1 MSDEMSAQLLA
12 RWRTGDEAAAEL
24 LFRRYA
30 ERLIGLV
37 RLRLSEKLARRVD
50 PEDVVQSVYRSFFL
64 GARNGRYALDQ
75 SGDLWRLLVGITKHK
90 LGHQFEYHTAD
101 KRALD
106 REDNDVSLRRLD
118 AAALTADPSPA
129 EASSLADE
137 VDQIMRA
144 LDPLPRQMFELRLQG
159 FTLDE
164 IADQTRRSLR
174 TVRRVLD
181 RIKEYLEQQYRQ
193 NSLADAGHLA

>member
-1 MSDEMSAQLLA
+1 MADELSAKLLA
-12 RWRTGDEAAAEL
+12 RWRDGDEAAAEA

-37 RLRLSEKLARRVD
+37 RVRLSEKLARRVD
-50 PEDVVQSVYRSFFL
+50 PEDVIQSVYRSFFL
-64 GARNGRYALDQ
+64 GAREGRYALDQ
-75 SGDLWRLLVGITKHK
+75 SGDLWRLLVAITKHK

-106 REDNDVSLRRLD
+106 REDNDVSLGRLNGEVL
-118 AAALTADPSPA
+118 ALDPSPA
-129 EASSLADE
+129 EATALADE
-137 VDQIMRA
+137 LDRIMRA
-144 LDPLPRQMFELRLQG
+144 LEPLPRQMFELRLQG

-164 IADQTRRSLR
+164 IADETRRSLR

-181 RIKEYLEQQYRQ
+181 RIKGYLQQQYQRPA
-193 NSLADAGHLA
+193 LTEVGHPA